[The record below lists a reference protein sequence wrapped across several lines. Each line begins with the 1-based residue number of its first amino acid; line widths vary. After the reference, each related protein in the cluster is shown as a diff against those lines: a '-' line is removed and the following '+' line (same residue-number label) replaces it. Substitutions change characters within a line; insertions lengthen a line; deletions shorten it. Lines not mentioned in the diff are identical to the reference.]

1 MATEHDQ
8 TKGHNGG
15 IISLAFI
22 ANYLHHPIAAEELA
36 TQLGSG
42 WQASEQDLI
51 YLARYLLDLRA
62 DRRKLK
68 TDKVTQHHLPA
79 IVHGPD
85 HGYAALLRV
94 EPERVFIFLP
104 SSAKVETM
112 AIASF
117 YERYTGHFIAIKSE
131 RSSADLSS
139 LAFGFRWLF
148 TAFWR
153 QSGTVT
159 QVLIAAVILQIFAL
173 VTPLFTMII
182 IDKVFTAGGTST
194 LEVLIIGMAIMAIF
208 EFLVGNG
215 RRFLVNHAA
224 KKVDSQLSHKLFKH
238 LFNLPLQYFS
248 GKRSGDIVSK
258 IKELE
263 TVRTF
268 LTGSVLTAL
277 IDFPFGI
284 IFLIVMLLF
293 NPMLT
298 GIVSGSIVLLFI
310 LYGVIGPYIKD
321 KLRAK
326 NQCDVES
333 QSFLFESIISAE
345 MIKSMA
351 VEPEMTRRW
360 NQVLDKQS
368 VLSSAN
374 ESLSGNIGQIA
385 GFINKATI
393 AICLW
398 VGALSVLAG
407 GMTAGQLIAFNMLV
421 GRVMAPAQRVA
432 QMLQQFHQTRLSMQ
446 RIDEVF
452 ATNTEPALGAGINN
466 LPTLHG
472 KYELKDLSFKY
483 LADGK
488 AVLENMNFSIEA
500 GEIVGVIGRSG
511 AGKTTLMRILQRL
524 YLPSSGSI
532 LLDGI
537 DLSEIDPTWLRR
549 NIGVVVQ
556 DNQLLNLSVKDN
568 INLSNPSASFEQTQ
582 AAARLA
588 GADDFIRKLPKVYD
602 TIVGERGYLISAGER
617 QRIAIARALLSNPR
631 ILVMDEATS
640 ALDYESEQLIQSH
653 MQQIC
658 AGRTVIIAAHRLSTL
673 RYANKIICLEGGK
686 VVEVGAPKELLKNPH
701 GMFTKFTTISA
712 SK

>member
-1 MATEHDQ
+1 
-8 TKGHNGG
+8 
-15 IISLAFI
+15 
-22 ANYLHHPIAAEELA
+22 
-36 TQLGSG
+36 
-42 WQASEQDLI
+42 
-51 YLARYLLDLRA
+51 
-62 DRRKLK
+62 
-68 TDKVTQHHLPA
+68 
-79 IVHGPD
+79 
-85 HGYAALLRV
+85 
-94 EPERVFIFLP
+94 
-104 SSAKVETM
+104 
-112 AIASF
+112 
-117 YERYTGHFIAIKSE
+117 
-131 RSSADLSS
+131 
-139 LAFGFRWLF
+139 
-148 TAFWR
+148 
-153 QSGTVT
+153 
-159 QVLIAAVILQIFAL
+159 
-173 VTPLFTMII
+173 MII

-215 RRFLVNHAA
+215 RRFLLNHAA
-224 KKVDSQLSHKLFKH
+224 KKVDLQLSHKLFKH

-258 IKELE
+258 VKELE
-263 TVRTF
+263 TVRSF

-284 IFLIVMLLF
+284 IFLVVMLLF

-298 GIVSGSIVLLFI
+298 GIVSGAIVLLFV

-326 NQCDVES
+326 NQFDVES

-351 VEPEMTRRW
+351 VEPEIARRW
-360 NQVLDKQS
+360 GQVLDKQS
-368 VLSSAN
+368 VYSSAN
-374 ESLSGNIGQIA
+374 ESLSGNVGQIA

-393 AICLW
+393 AVCLW
-398 VGALSVLAG
+398 VGALSVLSG

-421 GRVMAPAQRVA
+421 GRIMAPAQRVA

-452 ATNTEPALGAGINN
+452 VTNTEPALGAGISN
-466 LPTLHG
+466 LPSLHG

-483 LADGK
+483 LPDSKPVLDG
-488 AVLENMNFSIEA
+488 LSFNIEA
-500 GEIVGVIGRSG
+500 GAVIGVVGRSG

-556 DNQLLNLSVKDN
+556 DNQLLNISVKEN
-568 INLSNPSASFEQTQ
+568 IGLSNPSASFEQIQ
-582 AAARLA
+582 AAARLS
-588 GADDFIRKLPKVYD
+588 GADAFIRKLPKVYD
-602 TIVGERGYLISAGER
+602 TIVGERGYLISTGER
-617 QRIAIARALLSNPR
+617 QRIAIARALLSDPR
-631 ILVMDEATS
+631 ILLMDEATS

-658 AGRTVIIAAHRLSTL
+658 AGRTVVIAAHRLSTL
-673 RYANKIICLEGGK
+673 RHANKIICLEEGK
-686 VVEVGAPKELLKNPH
+686 VAEVGSPEDLLKNSD
-701 GMFTKFTTISA
+701 GVFSRFTAINAGK
-712 SK
+712 

>member
-1 MATEHDQ
+1 MPIECDEVNS
-8 TKGHNGG
+8 HNGG
-15 IISLAFI
+15 ILALAFI
-22 ANYLHHPIAAEELA
+22 ANYLHHPIAAKELA
-36 TQLGSG
+36 AQLGSG

-51 YLARYLLDLRA
+51 YLARYLLDFRA
-62 DRRKLK
+62 ERRKLRVNK
-68 TDKVTQHHLPA
+68 ITQNNLPA
-79 IVHGPD
+79 MVYNSD
-85 HGYAALLRV
+85 SGYAALLRI
-94 EPERVFIFLP
+94 ESERVFIFLP
-104 SSAKVETM
+104 ASAKVETL

-117 YERYTGHFIAIKSE
+117 YEQYTGHFIGIKSKQD
-131 RSSADLSS
+131 SANLSS

-148 TAFWR
+148 SAFWR

-159 QVLIAAVILQIFAL
+159 QVLIAAVILQVFAL

-224 KKVDSQLSHKLFKH
+224 KKVDGQLSNKLFKH

-248 GKRSGDIVSK
+248 GRRSGDIVSK

-284 IFLIVMLLF
+284 VFLVVMLLF

-298 GIVSGSIVLLFI
+298 GIVSGSIALLFI

-321 KLRAK
+321 RLRAK

-351 VEPEMTRRW
+351 VEPEMARRW
-360 NQVLDKQS
+360 NRVLDKQS
-368 VLSSAN
+368 ALSSAN

-398 VGALSVLAG
+398 VGALSVLSG

-421 GRVMAPAQRVA
+421 GRIMAPAQRVA

-452 ATNTEPALGAGINN
+452 TTNTEPALGAGISN
-466 LPTLHG
+466 LPILHG
-472 KYELKDLSFKY
+472 RYEMKDLSFRY

-488 AVLENMNFSIEA
+488 PILEGLNFSIEA

-511 AGKTTLMRILQRL
+511 SGKTTLMRILQRL

-556 DNQLLNLSVKDN
+556 DNQLLNLSVKEN
-568 INLSNPSASFEQTQ
+568 INLSNPNASFEQIQ

-588 GADDFIRKLPKVYD
+588 GADDFIRQLPKVYD
-602 TIVGERGYLISAGER
+602 TIVGERGYLISTGER
-617 QRIAIARALLSNPR
+617 QRIAIARALLSDPR
-631 ILVMDEATS
+631 ILLMDEATS
-640 ALDYESEQLIQSH
+640 ALDYESEQFIQSH

-658 AGRTVIIAAHRLSTL
+658 AGRTVVIAAHRLSTL
-673 RYANKIICLEGGK
+673 RYANKIICLENGK
-686 VVEVGAPKELLKNPH
+686 VVEVGSPEELLKNPN
-701 GMFTKFTTISA
+701 GVFARFTTIST